1 MAGGENVKKQKK
13 KRTKFRWL
21 IWVSI
26 IAFSL
31 LAVFLGTRGLQ
42 MERWHHAKRE
52 AFAEEYRGQA
62 SYLKDER
69 HHLKQENFENE
80 KPFQHYEKHHKE
92 KFDGSFLILFTI
104 ELSSIL
110 LGWFILKKAEGQII
124 RKWIGILLIIIG
136 ILPLIPLFV
145 VVVFP
150 IWLYKK
156 RKQNSLHSTTDY
168 TVDSYIVISNNKT
181 DILDQWEKQIRK
193 EEK

>member
-1 MAGGENVKKQKK
+1 
-13 KRTKFRWL
+13 
-21 IWVSI
+21 
-26 IAFSL
+26 
-31 LAVFLGTRGLQ
+31 

-62 SYLKDER
+62 SYFKDER

-156 RKQNSLHSTTDY
+156 E
-168 TVDSYIVISNNKT
+168 NKT
-181 DILDQWEKQIRK
+181 HSILQLTIQ
-193 EEK
+193 